1 MSLAILLRNRW
12 EQVSSR
18 CAVTLE
24 ELDRAEVL
32 SDKLTLA
39 VGYCDRVPELLK
51 LAGEQR
57 QRAYTL
63 FIRAYTEVRD
73 AVVYLRRNHG
83 DADKLVP
90 SLYGKRKRA
99 AKSLKTETVEAK
111 QVPQTASPSEP
122 AATTNATNSTA
133 DTNGTSVGL
142 PGTNPFLN

>member
-83 DADKLVP
+83 GRRQACTIPLRQTKTRRKITQNGNRR
-90 SLYGKRKRA
+90 GK
-99 AKSLKTETVEAK
+99 T
-111 QVPQTASPSEP
+111 SP
-122 AATTNATNSTA
+122 A
-133 DTNGTSVGL
+133 NGFT
-142 PGTNPFLN
+142 